1 MSEGLAF
8 FNFSRALP
16 DGFSYCVARPVLTP
30 RTKAQIQIVMRSTMN
45 STRMCLL
52 AFVMTAIPASVPM
65 ATQAFAQDSRPMLT
79 QADWNALTN
88 ERIAVVKAA
97 LQLTPDQQKYWPAI
111 EEAIRARAQTR
122 QQRLASIEERLDQ
135 QPLSVD
141 PIDFLHK
148 RADALVQRGTSLKNL
163 ADAWQPLY
171 QSLNPDQKRRMR
183 LLMVDVLRDLRDAVQ
198 TRGIEATGR
207 GG

>member
-1 MSEGLAF
+1 
-8 FNFSRALP
+8 
-16 DGFSYCVARPVLTP
+16 
-30 RTKAQIQIVMRSTMN
+30 
-45 STRMCLL
+45 MCLL
-52 AFVMTAIPASVPM
+52 ALAITAIPASLPT
-65 ATQAFAQDSRPMLT
+65 ATPAFAQDTRPTLS

-88 ERIAVVKAA
+88 ERIAIVKAA
-97 LQLTPDQQKYWPAI
+97 LQLTPEQQKYWPAI

-122 QQRLASIEERLDQ
+122 QQRLTSIEARLDQ